1 MKKKLAMLLTMAL
14 VFSLTACGS
23 EKPAEAESEAPAVE
37 SEASSEAEASEAP
50 AEPEEPAAEETQGA
64 EEEIPYGHFTVE
76 KVSEEPIRLAFL
88 TFQSNPF
95 FLQIKEGHDAVA
107 EYLKDYN
114 CTVDYIN
121 MGEELTSENVVAG
134 IENAITMEY
143 DGIAVNP
150 VFDGTN
156 EVIDKAVDAGIPVIT
171 YVSDATVPGKRF
183 CNVGQNAYSAG
194 QTAGEAIADYTGG
207 EGKIAVITGVFGAAQ
222 HEDRMNGALDYLK
235 ENCPDIEVVGTVEN
249 KDSAST
255 AYSQTMDFLTANP
268 DLKVV
273 YVTAGGTYGAAQAI
287 QELGMTGKVGVVGYD
302 HTPENMEYVYS
313 GEIVAAVSQDPQ
325 GQAWDALTMLYN
337 HIVSGTEYEEHFATD
352 NIVVTPETAVEMYGE
367 YEG

>member
-1 MKKKLAMLLTMAL
+1 MLLTMAL
-14 VFSLTACGS
+14 AFSLTACGS
-23 EKPAEAESEAPAVE
+23 KEPEDAAGEAPAVE
-37 SEASSEAEASEAP
+37 SEEVSETEESEASQEQEQ
-50 AEPEEPAAEETQGA
+50 EEPVDEEEQ
-64 EEEIPYGHFTVE
+64 EMEKEIPYGHFTVE
-76 KVSEEPIRLAFL
+76 KTAEEPIRLAFL

-134 IENAITMEY
+134 LENAITMEY

-194 QTAGEAIADYTGG
+194 QTAGEAIEDYTGG
-207 EGKIAVITGVFGAAQ
+207 EGKIAVITGVFGAGQ

-287 QELGMTGKVGVVGYD
+287 QELGVTGKVGVVGYD

-367 YEG
+367 YKG

>member
-14 VFSLTACGS
+14 VFSLTACSS
-23 EKPAEAESEAPAVE
+23 EKPADTAGEAPAAAESEAAPEAEE
-37 SEASSEAEASEAP
+37 SEAP
-50 AEPEEPAAEETQGA
+50 QEPAAEVAQET
-64 EEEIPYGHFTVE
+64 EKETPYGHFTVE
-76 KVSEEPIRLAFL
+76 KVSEKPLRLAFL

-107 EYLKDYN
+107 DYLKDYN

-121 MGEELTSENVVAG
+121 MGEELTIENVVAG
-134 IENAITMEY
+134 LENAIAMEY

-156 EVIDKAVDAGIPVIT
+156 EVIDKAVEAGIPVIT

-194 QTAGEAIADYTGG
+194 QTAGEAIAEYTGG
-207 EGKIAVITGVFGAAQ
+207 EGKIAVITGVFGAGQ

-235 ENCPDIEVVGTVEN
+235 DNCSGIEVVGTVEN

-255 AYSQTMDFLTANP
+255 AYSQTMDFLTATP

-287 QELGMTGKVGVVGYD
+287 QELGLTGKVGVVGYD

>member
-23 EKPAEAESEAPAVE
+23 QKPADT
-37 SEASSEAEASEAP
+37 ASEAP
-50 AEPEEPAAEETQGA
+50 AAESEAAPKAEESEAPQAPAAEEAPET
-64 EEEIPYGHFTVE
+64 EKEIPYGHFTVE
-76 KVSEEPIRLAFL
+76 KTSEKPLRLAFL

-121 MGEELTSENVVAG
+121 MGEELTIENVVAG
-134 IENAITMEY
+134 LENAITMEY

-156 EVIDKAVDAGIPVIT
+156 EVIDKAVEAGIPVIT

-194 QTAGEAIADYTGG
+194 QTAGEAIAEYTGG
-207 EGKIAVITGVFGAAQ
+207 KGKIAVITGVFGAGQ

-287 QELGMTGKVGVVGYD
+287 QEQNMTGKVGVVGYD

-325 GQAWDALTMLYN
+325 GQAWDALVMLYN
-337 HIVSGTEYEEHFATD
+337 HIVSGTEYDEHFATD

-367 YEG
+367 YKG

>member
-1 MKKKLAMLLTMAL
+1 MKKKLAMLLTIAL
-14 VFSLTACGS
+14 AFPLTACGGK
-23 EKPAEAESEAPAVE
+23 EPADTTGEAQAVE
-37 SEASSEAEASEAP
+37 SEGTPGTEENT
-50 AEPEEPAAEETQGA
+50 EPEKPAAEEEQET
-64 EEEIPYGHFTVE
+64 EKEIPYGHFTAE

-95 FLQIKEGHDAVA
+95 FLQIKEGHDAVS

-194 QTAGEAIADYTGG
+194 QTAGEAIAEYTGG
-207 EGKIAVITGVFGAAQ
+207 EGKIAVITGVFGASQ

-273 YVTAGGTYGAAQAI
+273 YVIAGGTYGAAQAI

-337 HIVSGTEYEEHFATD
+337 HIMSGTEYEEHFATD